1 MGSYFNDFVGFICVF
16 QFAPTLSLALSTI
29 PYLFIYDR
37 HNNSIF
43 ITGFLCWT
51 RWPTIAIYKDGDQ
64 MLVVFSNT
72 ISPLKW
78 YAQPMDWDNGKY
90 VQAVAADPMASRNA
104 G

>member
-1 MGSYFNDFVGFICVF
+1 
-16 QFAPTLSLALSTI
+16 
-29 PYLFIYDR
+29 
-37 HNNSIF
+37 
-43 ITGFLCWT
+43 
-51 RWPTIAIYKDGDQ
+51 

-78 YAQPMDWDNGKY
+78 YAQLVDWDNGKY